1 MSEFIYEKYYLTR
14 VILKMT
20 QYNYL
25 FVIQMAVSLK
35 NREPALAQVFVPS
48 NENYN

>member
-1 MSEFIYEKYYLTR
+1 
-14 VILKMT
+14 
-20 QYNYL
+20 L

-48 NENYN
+48 NENYNWSLLSFNQNYM